1 MKDFTTKLISALAQ
15 GHSVHEIFRQAL
27 EDAVNLLLETE
38 RTVFLDY
45 EKWEVKGYNTG
56 NSRNGYYARTLKT
69 DYGTLQLKIPRDR
82 LGELD
87 IKALQCIQEAPSHL
101 EDLIILMYQKGVS
114 TRDISDLIEKMYG
127 HHYSPTTISNLSK
140 TFEDELKTYR
150 QRPINRDYVCLFCD
164 ATFIPVRRG
173 NVSKEAVHTI
183 IGIDANG
190 HKEILDFQV
199 YPTESAVHYRE
210 MLQDLKQRG
219 LENVLLFVSDELT
232 GLAEALTNEFP
243 MALHQT
249 CWIHLLRNVAMKV
262 RVKDRQAVMES
273 LKKVPKAKNFVEATK
288 RLNDFI
294 CEWEENYPKLMQQLK
309 QKKNLFSF
317 MHFPEDIWST
327 IYTNNVS
334 ENFNKQLKRMTKAKE
349 QFPNEVALEKTVF
362 CYVTEYNAKF
372 GHRIHK
378 GFGKATFELQHYL
391 EQRRPINETKL
402 KGSVTE
408 SIVS

>member
-101 EDLIILMYQKGVS
+101 ENLIILMYQKGVS

-150 QRPINRDYVCLFCD
+150 QRPIN
-164 ATFIPVRRG
+164 
-173 NVSKEAVHTI
+173 
-183 IGIDANG
+183 
-190 HKEILDFQV
+190 
-199 YPTESAVHYRE
+199 
-210 MLQDLKQRG
+210 
-219 LENVLLFVSDELT
+219 
-232 GLAEALTNEFP
+232 
-243 MALHQT
+243 
-249 CWIHLLRNVAMKV
+249 
-262 RVKDRQAVMES
+262 KD
-273 LKKVPKAKNFVEATK
+273 
-288 RLNDFI
+288 
-294 CEWEENYPKLMQQLK
+294 
-309 QKKNLFSF
+309 
-317 MHFPEDIWST
+317 
-327 IYTNNVS
+327 
-334 ENFNKQLKRMTKAKE
+334 
-349 QFPNEVALEKTVF
+349 
-362 CYVTEYNAKF
+362 
-372 GHRIHK
+372 
-378 GFGKATFELQHYL
+378 
-391 EQRRPINETKL
+391 
-402 KGSVTE
+402 
-408 SIVS
+408 